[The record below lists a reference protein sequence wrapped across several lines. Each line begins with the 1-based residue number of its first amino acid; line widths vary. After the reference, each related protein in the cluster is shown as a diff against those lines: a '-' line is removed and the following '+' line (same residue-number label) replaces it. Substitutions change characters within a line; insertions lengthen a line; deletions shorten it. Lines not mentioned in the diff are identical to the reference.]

1 MEHEQIDSLS
11 NLYLKRKRLIEIN
24 GEDDEM
30 YGEGEQDSFV
40 LVYSPDRLDTEYP
53 LSQYSIKLSKTISP
67 DTYKDKSEYFSVS
80 ELRKLIDPIEAPYG
94 QRIYV
99 KRYESLDKLT
109 DCIEDPIDDFLNSL
123 KIWILYH
130 EEDTRLEDIRL
141 EITT

>member
-1 MEHEQIDSLS
+1 MEQNIGIEH
-11 NLYLKRKRLIEIN
+11 LYLKRKRLIEIN

-53 LSQYSIKLSKTISP
+53 LSQYSIKLSKAISP
-67 DTYKDKSEYFSVS
+67 DTYKDKSEYFCVS
-80 ELRKLIDPIEAPYG
+80 ELKKLLDPIEAPYG
-94 QRIYV
+94 QRIHV
-99 KRYESLDKLT
+99 KRYKSFDKLT
-109 DCIEDPIDDFLNSL
+109 DSLEDPVSDFLNAL
-123 KIWILYH
+123 KIWILYN